1 MHRDNIQQEPNL
13 MDPEDREA
21 FLYDA
26 ELFAKAHT
34 SLQLEMHGLKKLEK
48 EEDLS

>member
-1 MHRDNIQQEPNL
+1 MHSDDRQQEPNL
-13 MDPEDREA
+13 MDPEKPEA

-26 ELFAKAHT
+26 ELLNAWFW
-34 SLQLEMHGLKKLEK
+34 KKLEE

>member
-1 MHRDNIQQEPNL
+1 MHNDDRQQEPNL

-26 ELFAKAHT
+26 ELLNAWFW
-34 SLQLEMHGLKKLEK
+34 KKLEE
-48 EEDLS
+48 EEDFL

>member
-1 MHRDNIQQEPNL
+1 MHRDNIQPEPNL

-34 SLQLEMHGLKKLEK
+34 SLQLEMHGLKKLEE